1 MSNVDYW
8 QSPLPLSWLKNQR
21 KLQKQIVD
29 RERLLGMTPVL
40 PAFSGHVP
48 AELKRLYPDAAITQ
62 MSQWGGYD
70 EKYRSHFIDPMD
82 PLFGKIQKDI
92 WRNRLNFM
100 EQTIYM
106 ALTLLMKSILLIGM
120 RTSYVLYQI
129 KYSIRLSR

>member
-1 MSNVDYW
+1 
-8 QSPLPLSWLKNQR
+8 
-21 KLQKQIVD
+21 
-29 RERLLGMTPVL
+29 
-40 PAFSGHVP
+40 
-48 AELKRLYPDAAITQ
+48 

-120 RTSYVLYQI
+120 RTSYVLYPDKIFHSIEQVDSLAHWIQMTWMFYHSKDKWSQPRI
-129 KYSIRLSR
+129 KAF

>member
-1 MSNVDYW
+1 MI
-8 QSPLPLSWLKNQR
+8 KN
-21 KLQKQIVD
+21 IGVI
-29 RERLLGMTPVL
+29 LLI
-40 PAFSGHVP
+40 
-48 AELKRLYPDAAITQ
+48 RWILY
-62 MSQWGGYD
+62 SV
-70 EKYRSHFIDPMD
+70 KS
-82 PLFGKIQKDI
+82 KKDI